1 MSVDTGFTL
10 FHANTSGSILSRAHS
25 NYLAQ
30 LNIAMNERAEQTGDV
45 LGKLTVLGSMVL
57 PLNIVT
63 GMWGLVSL
71 LFQDIYVTSLT
82 CIQYERM
89 GARSK

>member
-1 MSVDTGFTL
+1 VLCLPSFEKSL
-10 FHANTSGSILSRAHS
+10 NANTTNSILSRAHS

-63 GMWGLVSL
+63 GMWG
-71 LFQDIYVTSLT
+71 YVFLPPPVITIL
-82 CIQYERM
+82 CR
-89 GARSK
+89 RPC

>member
-1 MSVDTGFTL
+1 VFPLSSFTSGRRRI
-10 FHANTSGSILSRAHS
+10 HANTTNSILSRAHS

-63 GMWGLVSL
+63 GMWG
-71 LFQDIYVTSLT
+71 YVLSFL
-82 CIQYERM
+82 
-89 GARSK
+89 